1 MLRDVARI
9 LIDRERIARRVEQ
22 LGTRI
27 AEDIRADLERHGHLD
42 EHGEAA
48 DRVILIPILTGS
60 IVFVADLIR
69 HMPLK
74 LSLELVAVSSYP
86 GKSMES
92 KGVSL
97 RGDIPQTLAGKHV
110 LIIDDILDSGQT
122 LLSVKRLVQE
132 QNPASCRL
140 CALLEKTGKK
150 RVDVI
155 ADYVGFQIP
164 DEFVVGYGLDY
175 DGYYRNL
182 PEIAVL
188 RPQAV

>member
-22 LGTRI
+22 MGAQI
-27 AEDIRADLERHGHLD
+27 AADLRADLERHGHLD
-42 EHGEAA
+42 PAGDAA
-48 DRVILIPILTGS
+48 DRVVLIPILTGS

-69 HMPLK
+69 HMPMR
-74 LSLELVAVSSYP
+74 LSLEVVAVSSYP

-97 RGDIPQTLAGKHV
+97 RGEIPRTLAGKHV

-122 LLSVKRLVQE
+122 LLSVKRLVEE
-132 QNPASCRL
+132 QGPATCRL

-150 RVDVI
+150 RVEVS
-155 ADYVGFQIP
+155 ADYVGFEIP

-182 PEIAVL
+182 PEIGVL
-188 RPQAV
+188 RREAV